1 MYGPRI
7 SPTGDKNGLLLTYE
21 KGVYSFHCDTPS
33 QCYWRT
39 EPNNLKIERTV
50 HLMMTV
56 PSSLLE
62 QCNCEL
68 NSNGDCKCPIGV
80 DGPECSKCTKG
91 FWSLN
96 QNEKIGCKSKL
107 KKF

>member
-1 MYGPRI
+1 MYFGPRI

-39 EPNNLKIERTV
+39 EPYNLEISRRFHISLTV
-50 HLMMTV
+50 S
-56 PSSLLE
+56 SSLLD

-68 NSNGDCKCPIGV
+68 NSNGDCEYLIGV
-80 DGPECSKCTKG
+80 DGLNSSICVEG
-91 FWSLN
+91 FWGLN
-96 QNEKIGCKSKL
+96 QNDKISCKSKL
-107 KKF
+107 EI